1 MPEIEERFDKIDQHL
16 KFVKLDLRDVLTALT
31 GTDANGKKGI
41 VYDINEI
48 NGEIEVIQKSIE
60 LIKLENAKREIL
72 LDQIKFGVGAAF
84 VIILGIVINLVS
96 GIN

>member
-48 NGEIEVIQKSIE
+48 NSEIEVIQKSIE

-84 VIILGIVINLVS
+84 VIILGIVINLVAKTD
-96 GIN
+96 

>member
-48 NGEIEVIQKSIE
+48 NSEIEIIQRSIE

-84 VIILGIVINLVS
+84 VIILGIVINLVAKTD
-96 GIN
+96 